1 MKNVLKKYGVTS
13 FENVIYEYKPIQ
25 LDWWGIEE
33 EITFEVQISKNDN
46 GYEVSVYFLF
56 ENEDEYERVVV
67 FIVQTDETFKEV
79 IGANL
84 VASVVKDN
92 ILEGV
97 EGLQFIEEQEA
108 YLIPDM
114 DTSKEILEAIL
125 SQLVDMNPTV
135 AENSLDLED
144 EEDEGIFFELL
155 ALYAA
160 EHDTF
165 DIAKYEALVRG
176 QYEEAGEEFMKYLKM
191 EVAVIEENKL
201 WEAFLRETPFAD
213 LLKLTEEDLQKIA
226 YLIKD
231 I

>member
-1 MKNVLKKYGVTS
+1 MDIVLKKYGVTS
-13 FENVIYEYKPIQ
+13 FENVIYEYNPIK
-25 LDWWGIEE
+25 LDWWGVEE
-33 EITFEVQISKNDN
+33 EIIFEVQVSKNDN

-67 FIVQTDETFKEV
+67 FIVQTDETFKKV

-84 VASVVKDN
+84 VARVVKDN
-92 ILEGV
+92 ILEDV

-114 DTSKEILEAIL
+114 DTSKVILERIL
-125 SQLVDMNPTV
+125 SQLTDTNPTI
-135 AENSLDLED
+135 AENSLDLDD
-144 EEDEGIFFELL
+144 EEDEGIFYELL
-155 ALYAA
+155 AIYAG
-160 EHDTF
+160 ENETF
-165 DIAKYEALVRG
+165 DIAKYEALLRA

-201 WEAFLRETPFAD
+201 WDAFLKETPFAD
-213 LLKLTEEDLQKIA
+213 ILKLTKEDLQKIA
-226 YLIKD
+226 YLIND

>member
-1 MKNVLKKYGVTS
+1 MKKEKFGVQS
-13 FENVIYEYKPIQ
+13 LDNVIYEYNPIK

-33 EITFEVQISKNDN
+33 DILFEVQVSKNDN

-56 ENEDEYERVVV
+56 ENEEEYERVVV
-67 FIVQTDETFKEV
+67 FIVQTDMDFKEV

-84 VASVVKDN
+84 VASVVKDH
-92 ILEGV
+92 ILDGV

-125 SQLVDMNPTV
+125 SQLTDINPTI

-160 EHDTF
+160 EHETF
-165 DIAKYEALVRG
+165 DIAKYEALVRA

-191 EVAVIEENKL
+191 EVSVIEENKL
-201 WEAFLRETPFAD
+201 WDAFLKETPFAD
-213 LLKLTEEDLQKIA
+213 LLNLTQEDLQKIA
-226 YLIKD
+226 YLIND